1 MFKQLL
7 SASSLACA
15 FALFVSPSI
24 LAQENS
30 GQMTIDIEIIED
42 GETKKIQRTVDKG
55 DTQSIEAILKEL
67 DVLDDM
73 DLNGS
78 GEKIEIKVKK
88 SVDGERDV
96 DRDYDI
102 QMFNGGNDWTWVE
115 ESNGGFLGVYINT
128 VQSNGGE
135 TGGETGGV
143 RVTSVIDDSAADL
156 AGVEEGDIIKTVNG
170 DAINTESQLIDKISS
185 LEAGE
190 TVEVGYVRDGK
201 EGTISA
207 KLGKR
212 TRDFPHPG
220 KRKMIFKGMD
230 DEDFMDHEIRD
241 MLMNEG
247 FGGREMD
254 EMIDRRMKKFQYSS
268 TDPDQAFLGVAS
280 AKTCGEPEV
289 KGAKISTVYDN
300 STAKEMGLEEGDV
313 IIEMNGQSISNF
325 GDLVD
330 VMDNSEAGDKLSLVY
345 EREGKKVTKEAEL
358 KKRSEVFPNE
368 FKYDCGEAKAHGHS
382 HRVVKEIELKIEL
395 KDCTPEDEQMLEEP
409 AAVDF
414 DSELK
419 LNSIE
424 FAPNPSNGEFSL
436 SIDLPEVA
444 DTRVMIFDGN
454 GRQIYTKEMRNFSGV
469 YNQTVDISDQPNGI
483 YFLIVAQGEK
493 QFTKKILKQ

>member
-1 MFKQLL
+1 MFKQIL
-7 SASSLACA
+7 SASSLVCA
-15 FALFVSPSI
+15 FALLISPSS
-24 LAQENS
+24 LAQDNS

-42 GETKKIQRTVDKG
+42 GETRKIQRTVDKG

-67 DVLDDM
+67 DALNDM
-73 DLNGS
+73 DLTGS
-78 GEKIEIKVKK
+78 GEKIEIKVRK
-88 SVDGERDV
+88 SVDGERAF

-102 QMFNGGNDWTWVE
+102 QMFNGDNDWTWDE
-115 ESNGGFLGVYINT
+115 DSNGGFLGVYINMVHGDDGKAEG
-128 VQSNGGE
+128 VQ
-135 TGGETGGV
+135 
-143 RVTSVIDDSAADL
+143 VTSVIDDSAADL

-170 DAINTESQLIDKISS
+170 ESMTSESQLIDKIRSID
-185 LEAGE
+185 AGE
-190 TVEVGYVRDGK
+190 SVEVGFERDGK
-201 EGTISA
+201 EATITA
-207 KLGKR
+207 ELGKR
-212 TRDFPHPG
+212 KHDFPHQG

-230 DEDFMDHEIRD
+230 DDDFMDYEIRD

-254 EMIDRRMKKFQYSS
+254 DMINRRMKKFQHTSA
-268 TDPDQAFLGVAS
+268 DPDQAFLGIAS
-280 AKTCGEPEV
+280 MTTCGDAEV
-289 KGAKISTVYDN
+289 KGAKISTVYKN
-300 STAKEMGLEEGDV
+300 STAKEMGLVEGDV

-330 VMDNSEAGDKLSLVY
+330 VMDNLDAGDKLSLIY
-345 EREGKKVTKEAEL
+345 ERDGKKFTEKADL

-368 FKYDCGEAKAHGHS
+368 FKYDCGEAEVHNHG

-395 KDCTPEDEQMLEEP
+395 KDCTLEDEQMLREP
-409 AAVDF
+409 AAVNF
-414 DSELK
+414 DTELK

-436 SIDLPEVA
+436 SIDLPETA

-454 GRQIYTKEMRNFSGV
+454 GRQIYTKEMRGFSGV

-493 QFTKKILKQ
+493 QFTKKVLKQ

>member
-1 MFKQLL
+1 MFKQIL
-7 SASSLACA
+7 SASSFVCA
-15 FALFVSPSI
+15 FALLVSPSI

-42 GETKKIQRTVDKG
+42 GETRQIQRTVDKG

-88 SVDGERDV
+88 SVDGEKDF

-102 QMFNGGNDWTWVE
+102 QMFNGENDWTWVE
-115 ESNGGFLGVYINT
+115 ESNAGFLGVYINT
-128 VQSNGGE
+128 VHGNGGE
-135 TGGETGGV
+135 PGGV

-170 DAINTESQLIDKISS
+170 ESVTTESQLIDKISS

-190 TVEVGYVRDGK
+190 AVNVGYVRDGK
-201 EGTISA
+201 EATITA

-212 TRDFPHPG
+212 KRNYPHQG

-254 EMIDRRMKKFQYSS
+254 EMIDRRMRKFQYSS
-268 TDPDQAFLGVAS
+268 ADPDQAFLGVAS
-280 AKTCGEPEV
+280 AKTCGEAEV

-313 IIEMNGQSISNF
+313 IIEMNGKSISNF

-330 VMDNSEAGDKLSLVY
+330 VMDNSKAGEKLSLVY
-345 EREGKKVTKEAEL
+345 ERDGKKVTKEADL
-358 KKRSEVFPNE
+358 KKRSEVLPNE
-368 FKYDCGEAKAHGHS
+368 FKYDFGESKAHGHS
-382 HRVVKEIELKIEL
+382 HRVVKEIELNIEL
-395 KDCTPEDEQMLEEP
+395 KDCTPEDEQMLREP
-409 AAVDF
+409 AAVNF

-436 SIDLPEVA
+436 SIDLPEAA
-444 DTRVMIFDGN
+444 DTRVMIFDSN
-454 GRQIYTKEMRNFSGV
+454 GRQIYTKEMRDFSGV